1 MRSFWGGGWRV
12 VRLAPAVVAAVVL
25 AGLLPRPAAATAEGP
40 TLSVAPDRLDGSL
53 QCPSVFYAMRNPVLL
68 VHGTATDSRDSWAW
82 NYTHVLPDNGFSV
95 CTVDLPD
102 RALGDIQVSA
112 EYVVHAI
119 RAVAA
124 ASGQRVAVI
133 GHSQG
138 NLEVRWALRWWPDLR
153 ALVDDVISLGG
164 PHHGASG
171 ADQVCLTGS
180 CAAAAQQMRHGARF
194 LAALNAGDETP
205 GDPDYTS
212 VYSAT
217 DELVQPPSTA
227 VLDGAVNVEVQDLC
241 PARPVHHGGLLYDY
255 VVYAV
260 VVDAL
265 THPGPAR
272 PERLG
277 GDICL
282 DTWMPGVREPLTG
295 NAVLYG
301 PAFLALLHSTAV
313 AQEPPLAA
321 YAA

>member
-1 MRSFWGGGWRV
+1 VHRRRQV
-12 VRLAPAVVAAVVL
+12 AVVAAALLVGV
-25 AGLLPRPAAATAEGP
+25 LPRPGVAADGP
-40 TLSVAPDRLDGSL
+40 TLSVAADRLEGSL
-53 QCPSVFYAMRNPVLL
+53 SCPGTFSPLRAPVLL

-82 NYTHVLPDNGFSV
+82 NYTRVLRDLGIPV

-124 ASGQRVAVI
+124 ASGKRVAVM

-153 ALVDDVISLGG
+153 PLVDDVISLGG
-164 PHHGASG
+164 PQHGASG

-205 GDPDYTS
+205 GDSDYTS
-212 VYSAT
+212 VFSAT

-227 VLDGAVNVEVQDLC
+227 VLNGGVNIEVQQLC
-241 PARPVHHGGLLYDY
+241 PGRPVHHGGLLYDF
-255 VVYAV
+255 VVYSV

-272 PERLG
+272 PARLA

-282 DTWMPGVREPLTG
+282 HTSMPGVAEPFTG

-301 PAFLALLHSTAV
+301 PAFLALVQYQKPV
-313 AQEPPLAA
+313 AEEPPLAT